1 MDQFYINNYIKF
13 VWIILCHRRS
23 TANSEFNSFKSF
35 QAFNNKYGKF
45 IQQLI
50 INSQLSST
58 NLMISLYYL
67 YKYYHHNK
75 LLDYKFDE
83 DVEESSMIV
92 YLVVT
97 SLILS
102 NKSFDDQ
109 SYTLKTWLVIINNTK
124 NHVIKVD
131 LKLLN
136 YLEGY
141 FLCCLD
147 FKLSFVGME
156 KDEEFWKVFST
167 NATIFKVNKSI
178 IGKFKSLVEVSTV
191 EPTTCYTCDESVI
204 SSSFSSP
211 LMSTIMSPTTS
222 INYSS
227 PLSYTPLTPL
237 TPYEYTGKRR
247 KLFPTVYQK
256 PVVTLPSSSS
266 TLQYSTIMMPPVS
279 TAGVAFQ
286 QPMSTLP
293 LPPPPPPMMMPMIVP
308 SLPSQALPQNLQ
320 SSSSYFTSTI
330 PMYW

>member
-13 VWIILCHRRS
+13 VWIILCHRKS
-23 TANSEFNSFKSF
+23 TANTEFNSFKSF

-67 YKYYHHNK
+67 YKYYHHNHI
-75 LLDYKFDE
+75 LDFQFDE

-92 YLVVT
+92 YLVIT

-109 SYTLKTWLVIINNTK
+109 SYTLKTWLIIINNTK

-147 FKLSFVGME
+147 FKLSFVDMHN
-156 KDEEFWKVFST
+156 DDQFWKVFTSS
-167 NATIFKVNKSI
+167 ATIFKVNNTI
-178 IGKFKSLVEVSTV
+178 IGKFKSLVEVSTT
-191 EPTTCYTCDESVI
+191 EPTASCSCDESVI
-204 SSSFSSP
+204 SSTFSSP
-211 LMSTIMSPTTS
+211 LLSSIMSPSTT

-247 KLFPTVYQK
+247 KLLPNVHQK
-256 PVVTLPSSSS
+256 QPIALPSSSTMLPVPS
-266 TLQYSTIMMPPVS
+266 SLQFPTVMM
-279 TAGVAFQ
+279 A
-286 QPMSTLP
+286 PMSTLP
-293 LPPPPPPMMMPMIVP
+293 PPVMMPMMVP
-308 SLPSQALPQNLQ
+308 SLPSQAMIAPALPSQNVQ
-320 SSSSYFTSTI
+320 SSYYTNT